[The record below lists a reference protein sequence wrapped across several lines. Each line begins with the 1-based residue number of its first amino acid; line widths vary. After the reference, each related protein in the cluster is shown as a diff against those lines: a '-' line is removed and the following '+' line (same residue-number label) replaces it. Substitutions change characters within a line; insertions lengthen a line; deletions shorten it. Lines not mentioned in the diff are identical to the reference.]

1 MRGRDARRDCRQDAG
16 ATTLKAENYTSKLR
30 AKSQELEARS
40 CSYVTLRFI
49 SRF

>member
-1 MRGRDARRDCRQDAG
+1 MRGRDARRDSRRDAG
-16 ATTLKAENYTSKLR
+16 ARTLKAENYRSKR
-30 AKSQELEARS
+30 GAGSEK